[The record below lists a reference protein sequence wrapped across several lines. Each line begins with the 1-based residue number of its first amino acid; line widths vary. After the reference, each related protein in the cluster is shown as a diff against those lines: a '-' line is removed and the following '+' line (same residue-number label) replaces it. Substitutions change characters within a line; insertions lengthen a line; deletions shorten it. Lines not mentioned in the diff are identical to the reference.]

1 MLSLEYRKRKSTFS
15 KALPLLDVQEIGIL
29 LIPHLALDG
38 PSGLSYLSMSYENGQ
53 SK

>member
-15 KALPLLDVQEIGIL
+15 KALPLLDVQEIGIQL
-29 LIPHLALDG
+29 VPHLALDG
-38 PSGLSYLSMSYENGQ
+38 KSGLSYQSMSCENDQ